1 MIVYSTRRHI
11 VREFQGRVAVITGAS
26 RGLGRGLALHAASEG
41 MHVVAADVDEAGLA
55 SLAGE
60 LEASGT
66 RVIVQPTD
74 VRDPASVDAL
84 AQAALAAFGAVHLVF
99 NNAGVMLGGVSWE
112 RTDDDWRWVLDVN
125 LFGVI
130 NGVRTFLPILIEQGE
145 PAHMVNTAS
154 IGGLL
159 VGPFLAPYTVSKH
172 AVVSLTESIHHELA
186 TLGTPVKISALCP
199 GAVATGIADSE
210 RIRPADRSNSR
221 PLESSAERAFD
232 DAIKQGVAAG
242 MSPQQAAT
250 IVFRGIREERFWIY
264 TDESFVESF
273 RARADSI
280 AAGTNPSFAPE
291 MAASML
297 DGE

>member
-1 MIVYSTRRHI
+1 MC
-11 VREFQGRVAVITGAS
+11 
-26 RGLGRGLALHAASEG
+26 
-41 MHVVAADVDEAGLA
+41 VVAADVDEAGLA
-55 SLAGE
+55 SLASE
-60 LEASGT
+60 LEG
-66 RVIVQPTD
+66 RGQEVIVKPTD
-74 VRDPASVDAL
+74 VRDPASVQAL
-84 AQAALAAFGAVHLVF
+84 AEAALAAFGAVHLVF

-130 NGVRTFLPILIEQGE
+130 NGLRAFMPILIEQGE

-172 AVVSLTESIHHELA
+172 AIVSLTESVHHELA
-186 TLGTPVKISALCP
+186 TLGTPVKVSALCP
-199 GAVATGIADSE
+199 GAVATGIAESE
-210 RIRPADRSNSR
+210 RIRPADRSDSH
-221 PLESSAERAFD
+221 PLESRAERAFD

-242 MSPQQAAT
+242 MSPGEAAA

-264 TDESFVESF
+264 TDESFVQSF

-280 AAGTNPSFAPE
+280 ANGTDPSFAPE
-291 MAASML
+291 MAASVL

>member
-1 MIVYSTRRHI
+1 MKD
-11 VREFQGRVAVITGAS
+11 FQGRVAVITGAS
-26 RGLGRGLALHAASEG
+26 SGLGRGLALHAASEG
-41 MHVVAADVDEAGLA
+41 MCVVAADVDEAGLA
-55 SLAGE
+55 SLASE
-60 LEASGT
+60 LEG
-66 RVIVQPTD
+66 RGQEVIVKPTD
-74 VRDPASVDAL
+74 VRDPASVQAL
-84 AQAALAAFGAVHLVF
+84 AKAALAAFGAVHLVF

-130 NGVRTFLPILIEQGE
+130 NGLRAFMPILIEQGE

-172 AVVSLTESIHHELA
+172 AIVSLTESVHHELA
-186 TLGTPVKISALCP
+186 TLGTPVKVSALCA
-199 GAVATGIADSE
+199 GAVATGIAESE
-210 RIRPADRSNSR
+210 RIRPADRSDSH
-221 PLESSAERAFD
+221 PLESRAERAFD

-242 MSPQQAAT
+242 MSPGEAAA

-280 AAGTNPSFAPE
+280 ANGTDPSFAPE
-291 MAASML
+291 MAASVL